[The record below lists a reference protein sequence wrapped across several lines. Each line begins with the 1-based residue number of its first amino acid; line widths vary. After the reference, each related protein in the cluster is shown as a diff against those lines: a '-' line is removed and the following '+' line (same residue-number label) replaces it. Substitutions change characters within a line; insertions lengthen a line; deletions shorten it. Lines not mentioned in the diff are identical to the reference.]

1 MANRQQ
7 CIALISRIEGQ
18 DWNAYKCLG
27 IDKTEAKLV
36 LELLNK
42 WKRESDRHMQEYA
55 ENTDYYK
62 KINSDRYYAK
72 KEKIS
77 QNRKRKYQ
85 VSKLEV
91 FRK

>member
-7 CIALISRIEGQ
+7 CIALISRIEGN
-18 DWNAYKCLG
+18 DWNEFKGLV
-27 IDKTEAKLV
+27 IDQAEGKLI
-36 LELLNK
+36 LQLLNK

-62 KINSDRYYAK
+62 KVNSDRYYAK

-85 VSKLEV
+85 VNKLEV

>member
-7 CIALISRIEGQ
+7 CIALISRIEGN
-18 DWNAYKCLG
+18 DWNEFKGLV
-27 IDKTEAKLV
+27 IDQAESKLI
-36 LELLNK
+36 LQLLNK

-62 KINSDRYYAK
+62 KVNSDRYYAK
-72 KEKIS
+72 KEKINQS
-77 QNRKRKYQ
+77 RKKKYQ
-85 VSKLEV
+85 VSKVEV